1 MIILALRKKKGKKQF
16 IICDQMQLN
25 ILSLVI
31 SPQGKGG
38 GGVWGREG
46 ENNPRF
52 KVLGLTL
59 EGNILTVRKYP

>member
-1 MIILALRKKKGKKQF
+1 
-16 IICDQMQLN
+16 MQLN

-38 GGVWGREG
+38 CVWGG
-46 ENNPRF
+46 GGGNPGF

-59 EGNILTVRKYP
+59 EGNILTVGKYPWEGKRGDKCNS

>member
-1 MIILALRKKKGKKQF
+1 
-16 IICDQMQLN
+16 MQLN

-31 SPQGKGG
+31 SPQGKGRGVCG
-38 GGVWGREG
+38 GGGG
-46 ENNPRF
+46 GKNNPGF

>member
-1 MIILALRKKKGKKQF
+1 
-16 IICDQMQLN
+16 MQLN

-38 GGVWGREG
+38 GVCVWGRG
-46 ENNPRF
+46 GGNPGF

-59 EGNILTVRKYP
+59 EGNILTVGKYP

>member
-1 MIILALRKKKGKKQF
+1 
-16 IICDQMQLN
+16 MQLN

-38 GGVWGREG
+38 CVCGGGG
-46 ENNPRF
+46 GKNPGF

-59 EGNILTVRKYP
+59 EGNILTVGKYPWEGKRGDKCNS

>member
-1 MIILALRKKKGKKQF
+1 
-16 IICDQMQLN
+16 MQLN

-38 GGVWGREG
+38 GVCVCVGGGGGG
-46 ENNPRF
+46 ENPGF

-59 EGNILTVRKYP
+59 EGNILTVGKYPWEGKRGDKCNS

>member
-1 MIILALRKKKGKKQF
+1 
-16 IICDQMQLN
+16 MQLN

-38 GGVWGREG
+38 GVCVYVGEG
-46 ENNPRF
+46 GKNNPGF

>member
-1 MIILALRKKKGKKQF
+1 
-16 IICDQMQLN
+16 MQLN

-38 GGVWGREG
+38 GVCGGG
-46 ENNPRF
+46 GGKNNPGF

>member
-1 MIILALRKKKGKKQF
+1 
-16 IICDQMQLN
+16 MQLN

-38 GGVWGREG
+38 GVCVGEG
-46 ENNPRF
+46 GGNNPGF

-59 EGNILTVRKYP
+59 EGNILTVGKYP

>member
-1 MIILALRKKKGKKQF
+1 
-16 IICDQMQLN
+16 MQLN

-38 GGVWGREG
+38 YVWEG
-46 ENNPRF
+46 KKKKNNPGF

-59 EGNILTVRKYP
+59 EGNILTVGKYP

>member
-1 MIILALRKKKGKKQF
+1 
-16 IICDQMQLN
+16 MQLN

-38 GGVWGREG
+38 VCGGGG
-46 ENNPRF
+46 GGNNPGF

-59 EGNILTVRKYP
+59 EGNILTVGKYP

>member
-1 MIILALRKKKGKKQF
+1 
-16 IICDQMQLN
+16 MQLN

-38 GGVWGREG
+38 MCVGEGGGG
-46 ENNPRF
+46 KNNPGF

-59 EGNILTVRKYP
+59 EGNILTVGKYP

>member
-38 GGVWGREG
+38 GVCGGGGGWGGGGG
-46 ENNPRF
+46 E
-52 KVLGLTL
+52 KTILDLKGLG
-59 EGNILTVRKYP
+59 

>member
-1 MIILALRKKKGKKQF
+1 
-16 IICDQMQLN
+16 MQLN

-38 GGVWGREG
+38 GVWGG
-46 ENNPRF
+46 GGGNPGF

-59 EGNILTVRKYP
+59 EGNILTVGKYP